1 MYEVGMF
8 SMNEPSIQRFLLR
21 MKKVMYKWKLKE
33 KVRKW
38 LLVSLPGSFFFAFV
52 MYEYPCFVFTLLV
65 SIIYETILDM
75 QLLRAFSHM
84 GVANEL

>member
-1 MYEVGMF
+1 MEAEREGTEMTA
-8 SMNEPSIQRFLLR
+8 R
-21 MKKVMYKWKLKE
+21 
-33 KVRKW
+33 
-38 LLVSLPGSFFFAFV
+38 VSSWFIFFAFV